1 MSFPLRISA
10 LTGVVLLFVSAVAVG
25 QEIPPDKLITSA
37 EGAIAKAFDITNVL
51 EAAKTLFWSLAV
63 MSLVWTMGMLIL
75 RQDLGEV
82 LMELIRFMIV
92 TGTFYW
98 LLIHASDGEGGDGF
112 IGDIVDSFFEMGD
125 DVGRSRFRRD
135 GDGFV
140 ARGLATYF
148 NTFDATRTGSD
159 PDQILAGGIAVLIL
173 VLLTIVGAQFLVALV
188 TAWLLGYAGIFLL
201 GFGGARWTSQ
211 LAVSYYK
218 HALAVGITVLVLG
231 LLGAGGH
238 RVIDR
243 ISTVSMNSGDPQ
255 FLFLGMMLAVS
266 VLVLVLAIRIP
277 QFFYTLV
284 TGSQLGVLAGSAG
297 VIGSAIATGG
307 GAAIAAA
314 TGRMP
319 GPGQDG
325 GAAGVSGSRT
335 GSVMDAVHRSAA
347 ASSGMGDPFHVA
359 TGSDPFGVPRGADR
373 MRPGGSVFGSTDEA
387 RGLSGGRMSATQ
399 GAWASPES
407 PPDVPRT
414 GSDDRRS
421 SKLPGQRDTNASSSG
436 NSP

>member
-1 MSFPLRISA
+1 MSSPRRIP
-10 LTGVVLLFVSAVAVG
+10 VLLGVLLLFASAVAAG
-25 QEIPPDKLITSA
+25 QDIEPGKLVTSA
-37 EGAIAKAFDITNVL
+37 EGAIAKAFDITQVL
-51 EAAKTLFWSLAV
+51 DAAKTLFWSLAV

-82 LMELIRFMIV
+82 LIELIRFMIV

-98 LLIHASDGEGGDGF
+98 LLINASDGQGDGGF
-112 IGDIVDSFFEMGD
+112 IADIVDSFFEMEND
-125 DVGRSRFRRD
+125 LGRVTFGRHA
-135 GDGFV
+135 DGFV

-148 NTFDATRTGSD
+148 STLDATRTGSD

-188 TAWLLGYAGIFLL
+188 MAWLLGYAGIFLL

-243 ISTVSMNSGDPQ
+243 ISTVSMNSADPQ
-255 FLFLGMMLAVS
+255 FFFLGMMLAVS
-266 VLVLVLAIRIP
+266 VLVLVLAVRIP
-277 QFFYTLV
+277 QFFYTMV
-284 TGSQLGVLAGSAG
+284 TGSQLGVLAGSAS

-314 TGRMP
+314 TGRVP
-319 GPGQDG
+319 GASPAGG
-325 GAAGVSGSRT
+325 MGAASSART

-347 ASSGMGDPFHVA
+347 SGSSMGDPFHVA
-359 TGSDPFGVPRGADR
+359 PGSDPFGVSRGADAVR
-373 MRPGGSVFGSTDEA
+373 RAGSVFGPAGETRPGTDVAE
-387 RGLSGGRMSATQ
+387 RREGNLS
-399 GAWASPES
+399 
-407 PPDVPRT
+407 
-414 GSDDRRS
+414 
-421 SKLPGQRDTNASSSG
+421 
-436 NSP
+436 